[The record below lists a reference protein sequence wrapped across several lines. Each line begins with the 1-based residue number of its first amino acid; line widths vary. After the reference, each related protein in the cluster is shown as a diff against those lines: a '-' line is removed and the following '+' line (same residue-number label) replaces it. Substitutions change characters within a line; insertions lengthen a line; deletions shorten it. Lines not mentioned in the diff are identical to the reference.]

1 MNCEKLT
8 MGEKAIKWMDS
19 LYKVAVVLGSVAMIW
34 AHATFASKQDL
45 GKVSDSINQIE
56 IQIQALNLGLIAQT
70 SERGH
75 LSKEV
80 ESLRS
85 TIRDMDIR
93 LRSMERK

>member
-8 MGEKAIKWMDS
+8 MGEKAIKWMDN
-19 LYKVAVVLGSVAMIW
+19 LYKLAVVLGSVAMVW
-34 AHATFASKQDL
+34 AHATFASKDDL
-45 GKVSDSINQIE
+45 GKVSEAIHDIQ

-80 ESLRS
+80 ESLRVNM
-85 TIRDMDIR
+85 RDMDSR
-93 LRSMERK
+93 LRSLERK

>member
-1 MNCEKLT
+1 
-8 MGEKAIKWMDS
+8 MGEKFVRWMDPI
-19 LYKVAVVLGSVAMIW
+19 YKVAVVIVSIAMIW

-45 GKVSDSINQIE
+45 GKVSDSIHQIE

-80 ESLRS
+80 DAIRES
-85 TIRDMDIR
+85 IRDIDAR
-93 LRSMERK
+93 VRAMERK